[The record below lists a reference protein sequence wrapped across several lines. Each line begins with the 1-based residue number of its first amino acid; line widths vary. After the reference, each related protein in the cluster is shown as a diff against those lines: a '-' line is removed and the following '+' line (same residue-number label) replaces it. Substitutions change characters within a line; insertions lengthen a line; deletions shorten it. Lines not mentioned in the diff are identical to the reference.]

1 MTSHQISEAAR
12 LERIKICLKVV
23 DALQV
28 VDALPTLVSSSAL
41 RSLFERW
48 EGPINSRSAASR
60 EGGNS
65 YGTTDDPFTSL
76 YVRCIVVVLLARV
89 RIQDHDHDWF
99 DLTTQSSRWN
109 NAVRV

>member
-28 VDALPTLVSSSAL
+28 VDALPTLVSWSAL
-41 RSLFERW
+41 RSLFGRW
-48 EGPINSRSAASR
+48 EGSVDSRSAASHAD
-60 EGGNS
+60 GNS
-65 YGTTDDPFTSL
+65 YGTTNDPFKSL
-76 YVRCIVVVLLARV
+76 YVRCIVVILLARA
-89 RIQDHDHDWF
+89 QDHDHDWF